1 MMGGGERRV
10 RIQMSCR
17 DAWLWELIRSSIQAE
32 PPGKN
37 ATEVFT
43 GDKDNKEGHEGLLVM
58 DSD

>member
-1 MMGGGERRV
+1 MAGILGGGER
-10 RIQMSCR
+10 SCR
-17 DAWLWELIRSSIQAE
+17 DAWLWKLIRSSIQAE

-43 GDKDNKEGHEGLLVM
+43 GDKDNMEGHEGLLVM